1 MKVKKPIQ
9 TPMYLTAEQKA
20 ALDRLS
26 DLTRIQRSIL
36 VREAVDDLLKKYA
49 KTLKAGGAK

>member
-20 ALDRLS
+20 ALDRLAE
-26 DLTRIQRSIL
+26 LTRIQRSIL

-49 KTLKAGGAK
+49 KTLKGGAK